1 MTTLFISDPVFLEHE
16 TSEGHPERA
25 DRMRAIDFA
34 FRAEAFDALKRES
47 APMGSDA
54 SILRVH
60 PQSYLDKIEASA
72 PQTGL
77 AHLDA
82 DTVMSP
88 GTLEAIYRATGA
100 AVRAVDAVMSG
111 EVQNAF
117 VASRP
122 PGHHAET
129 ATAMGFCFFNFVAI
143 AARHAQ
149 ARHAAKRVAII
160 DWDVHHGNGTEE
172 IFWSDASVLYCSTH
186 QAPLYPGTG
195 AASDTGAH
203 GNIVNAPLREGA
215 GSDAFRA
222 AFTSMILPRIDAFA
236 PDLIIISAGFDAHN
250 RDPLGGLLLTEDD
263 FAWSTTE
270 LTKLADKHCHGRI
283 VSILEGGYDL
293 KGLALSASAHVKALM
308 APR

>member
-1 MTTLFISDPVFLEHE
+1 MTTLLISDPVFLDHE
-16 TSEGHPERA
+16 TSAGHPERA
-25 DRMRAIDFA
+25 DRLRALDVA
-34 FRAEAFDALKRES
+34 FRSEVFSALTRES
-47 APMGSDA
+47 APMGADA
-54 SILRVH
+54 DIMRVH
-60 PQSYLDKIEASA
+60 PQSYIDRIEASA
-72 PQTGL
+72 PQAGF

-82 DTVMSP
+82 DTIMSP

-100 AVRAVDAVMSG
+100 ATRAVDAVMAG
-111 EVQNAF
+111 EFSNAF

-129 ATAMGFCFFNFVAI
+129 STAMGFCFFNFAAI

-149 ARHAAKRVAII
+149 ARYGAKRVAIV

-186 QAPLYPGTG
+186 QSPLYPGTG

-203 GNIVNAPLREGA
+203 GTIVNAPLREGA
-215 GSDAFRA
+215 GSEAFRSA
-222 AFTSMILPRIDAFA
+222 LNRIILPRIDDFA

-250 RDPLGGLLLTEDD
+250 RDPLGGLLLSEED
-263 FAWSTTE
+263 FAWATTE
-270 LTKLADKHCHGRI
+270 LMKLAQKHCSGRI

-293 KGLALSASAHVKALM
+293 KGLALSACAHVKALM
-308 APR
+308 AQP